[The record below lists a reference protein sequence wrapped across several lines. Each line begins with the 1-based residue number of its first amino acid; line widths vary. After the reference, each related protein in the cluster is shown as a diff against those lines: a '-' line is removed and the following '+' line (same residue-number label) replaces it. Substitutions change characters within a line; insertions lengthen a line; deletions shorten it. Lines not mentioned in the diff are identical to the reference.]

1 MLKSFKFK
9 LYSNKDQIKQIDLT
23 LNSCRFIY
31 NASINIKNYINKSEK
46 GFDCIHG
53 EILSP
58 LVALQQVAISMR

>member
-46 GFDCIHG
+46 VSIAFM
-53 EILSP
+53 EKY
-58 LVALQQVAISMR
+58 